1 MLRCKRSITSGA
13 ATSFVLAASSVQLRH
28 DCGAKTC
35 TKYAMGK

>member
-1 MLRCKRSITSGA
+1 
-13 ATSFVLAASSVQLRH
+13 VLAASSVQLRH